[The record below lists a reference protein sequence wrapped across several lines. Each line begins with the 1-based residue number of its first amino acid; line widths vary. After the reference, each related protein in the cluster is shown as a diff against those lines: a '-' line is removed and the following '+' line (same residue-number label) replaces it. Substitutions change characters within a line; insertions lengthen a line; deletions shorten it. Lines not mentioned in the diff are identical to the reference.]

1 MNRASL
7 ELVRDFRSVR
17 EKRLAKE
24 LAGIYEKLVSKEKEL
39 ALLLEK
45 RKELIESQRR
55 LQEGDVDLYTLESIS
70 HQLLYVYAKAE
81 SVRNE
86 LLEIKKEYEEK
97 LNQLIE
103 ATKQKKLIEKL
114 IEKWEKRQ
122 EYKISR
128 EEQKFFD
135 EISNNRFAYE
145 NV

>member
-7 ELVRDFRSVR
+7 ELVKDFRSVR

-24 LAGIYEKLVSKEKEL
+24 IADIYEKLISKEKEV
-39 ALLLEK
+39 ALFLEK
-45 RKELIESQRR
+45 RKELLESQRR
-55 LQEGDVDLYTLESIS
+55 LQEGDVDLYVLESIS
-70 HQLLYVYAKAE
+70 HQLLYVYAKTE
-81 SVRNE
+81 SMRNE

-114 IEKWEKRQ
+114 IERWEKNQ
-122 EYKISR
+122 EYRMSR

-135 EISNNRFAYE
+135 EISNTRFVYE